1 MEEIYE
7 KYITTHTGKWHPLD
21 KKEYEMFFRYFK
33 INYGPFLPKNK
44 DAYVADFGCGPG
56 HFLYFL
62 KKMGYENS
70 VGIDISEECVEFCK
84 KMGFRV
90 EKGDILE
97 FVKDE
102 KNKERFDL
110 IVMNDTLEHIKKE
123 DIIPLLKGARACLKE
138 KGKIIIKVPNASNP
152 FLGSN
157 SRYIDFSHSILF
169 TEESL
174 SQVLDVAGFKN
185 VIIKP
190 QFIYIFYWNPINYLA
205 LISSKILNF
214 LFRLIFLLYGN
225 DTTRIFTKSIIG
237 IAEK

>member
-33 INYGPFLPKNK
+33 KNYKPYLPENKNA
-44 DAYVADFGCGPG
+44 DIIDFGCGAG

-70 VGIDISEECVEFCK
+70 IGVDISEECVEFCK

-90 EKGDILE
+90 EKADILE
-97 FVKDE
+97 FIKDE
-102 KNKERFDL
+102 KNRERFDL
-110 IVMNDTLEHIKKE
+110 IVMNDILEHIRRE
-123 DIIPLLKGARACLKE
+123 DIITLLKGARNCLKE

-152 FLGSN
+152 FLASN
-157 SRYIDFSHSILF
+157 TRYIDFGHFMSF

-174 SQVLDVAGFKN
+174 AQILNIAGFKN

-205 LISSKILNF
+205 LLFSKILNF
-214 LFRLIFLLYGN
+214 FFRLIFLLYGN
-225 DTTRIFTKSIIG
+225 NTTKIFTKSIIAV
-237 IAEK
+237 AEK